1 MLICDLLARAG
12 KLVARYIQK
21 ASVFILAMCL
31 ASTSLVADPLDDIIE
46 SRNEIEASRDVF
58 RHPKETLR
66 FFDVR
71 PGMTVVETLPGRGWY
86 SKILVPYLGPSGHF
100 IAANYTLDISAKIFG
115 GRWQA
120 MRQRFEDWP
129 QTFPEWLA
137 SLVDDPP
144 NISTYHI
151 TEAPNSLSNSVD
163 RILFVRSLHH
173 LNRFDPKILDQAAN
187 ESFRLLKRG
196 GIVGVVQHRA
206 PKENRLGWADGSN
219 GYLHTA
225 RVVEA
230 FENAGLKLI
239 ASSEI
244 NANGRDRPTEND
256 KVWRLP
262 PTLSGDDEQQR
273 QAAINIGES
282 DRMTLKFQ
290 K

>member
-1 MLICDLLARAG
+1 MLICGLLARTG
-12 KLVARYIQK
+12 RLMARYFQK
-21 ASVFILAMCL
+21 ASLFVLAMCIASPSLL
-31 ASTSLVADPLDDIIE
+31 ADSLDDILE
-46 SRNEIEASRDVF
+46 SRNKIESSRDVF

-115 GRWQA
+115 QRWDS
-120 MRQRFEDWP
+120 MSERFKMWP
-129 QTFPEWLA
+129 QTFPEWAA
-137 SLVDDPP
+137 SFATSPP
-144 NISTYHI
+144 KISTYYI

-163 RILFVRSLHH
+163 RVLFIRSLHH

-206 PKENRLGWADGSN
+206 PKENSLEWADGSN

-225 RVVEA
+225 RVVAA

>member
-21 ASVFILAMCL
+21 SSVFILAMCL
-31 ASTSLVADPLDDIIE
+31 AATSLAADPLDDIIE

-206 PKENRLGWADGSN
+206 PKENSLGWADGSN

-225 RVVEA
+225 RVVAA

-262 PTLSGDDEQQR
+262 PTMSGDDEQQR

>member
-1 MLICDLLARAG
+1 MLTCGRLARAG
-12 KLVARYIQK
+12 KILARYIRK
-21 ASVFILAMCL
+21 ASVFILAMCV
-31 ASTSLVADPLDDIIE
+31 ASTSLVADLLDDIIE

-66 FFDVR
+66 FFEVQ

-129 QTFPEWLA
+129 QTFPEWVA

-144 NISTYHI
+144 RISTYYI

-173 LNRFDPKILDQAAN
+173 LNRFDPEVLDQAAK
-187 ESFRLLKRG
+187 ESFRLLKAG

-206 PKENRLGWADGSN
+206 PTGNSLEWADGSN

-225 RVVEA
+225 RVVAA

-244 NANGRDRPTEND
+244 NANGRDRPTEKD

-262 PTLSGDDEQQR
+262 PTLRVSD
-273 QAAINIGES
+273 AAERKSSLDTGES
-282 DRMTLKFQ
+282 DRMTLKFV

>member
-1 MLICDLLARAG
+1 MAG
-12 KLVARYIQK
+12 K
-21 ASVFILAMCL
+21 
-31 ASTSLVADPLDDIIE
+31 
-46 SRNEIEASRDVF
+46 
-58 RHPKETLR
+58 
-66 FFDVR
+66 
-71 PGMTVVETLPGRGWY
+71 
-86 SKILVPYLGPSGHF
+86 
-100 IAANYTLDISAKIFG
+100 
-115 GRWQA
+115 
-120 MRQRFEDWP
+120 RQRFDDWP

-173 LNRFDPKILDQAAN
+173 LNRFDPEVLDQAAK
-187 ESFRLLKRG
+187 ESFRLLKAG

-206 PKENRLGWADGSN
+206 PTANSLEWGDGSN

-225 RVVEA
+225 RVVAA

-262 PTLSGDDEQQR
+262 PTLSGDDEQKR

>member
-1 MLICDLLARAG
+1 MLICDLLARTG

-31 ASTSLVADPLDDIIE
+31 ASTLLAADPLDDIIE

-129 QTFPEWLA
+129 QTCPKWLA
-137 SLVDDPP
+137 GLGDDPP

-173 LNRFDPKILDQAAN
+173 LNRFDPKILDQAAD

-206 PKENRLGWADGSN
+206 PTENSLEWADGSN

-262 PTLSGDDEQQR
+262 PTLSGDDEQKR